1 MGGCGNI
8 FVSIGLVPLGGVW
21 VVLGSGVVLAA
32 AAGRAAA
39 LIGWLVCRDSDVA

>member
-1 MGGCGNI
+1 MFTGMGSIEYG
-8 FVSIGLVPLGGVW
+8 SRIGLRFG
-21 VVLGSGVVLAA
+21 LAA